1 MHTYTSILITAA
13 IVAVVVLGA
22 AKEGFKRPAARP
34 SPKPAARPSP
44 KPAARPSP
52 KPAARPSPKPV
63 PRPSPKP
70 ASKPGRTSSPGCPS
84 GQVWDGKKCR
94 KPSGVPKATVKTMF
108 AARSL
113 SSASPAAATTESAPA
128 PADLATGLPGYTAQ
142 PYDAAFWAAS
152 RQRVA
157 DKQQKLGMTRG
168 MLNYNSPA
176 YQEMVIRDNGGPV
189 QAPEQYEYGTYDGE
203 TAYDGPQIVTDF
215 SYLGLGPN
223 LAAGV

>member
-22 AKEGFKRPAARP
+22 AKEGFKKSPKASRPSPKPVARPSPKAARP
-34 SPKPAARPSP
+34 SPKAARPSP
-44 KPAARPSP
+44 KAAARP
-52 KPAARPSPKPV
+52 
-63 PRPSPKP
+63 
-70 ASKPGRTSSPGCPS
+70 SSPGCPS

-94 KPSGVPKATVKTMF
+94 KPSGVPKATVKTLF

-113 SSASPAAATTESAPA
+113 SSVSPAAATTESAPA
-128 PADLATGLPGYTAQ
+128 PAGLATGLPGYTAQ
-142 PYDAAFWAAS
+142 PYDAAFWAES